1 MPTRME
7 MSVDVDS
14 EISKN
19 EGKELEIEDQ
29 TGITKT
35 EIKKECELG
44 EMKRDLPDS
53 LYKEFIGFGGDDKVM
68 KQEYVKE
75 EAKEDFQTSI
85 KTEIKEECTIGKNK
99 RKLLEEDVKVE
110 MKEEYVEEEINE
122 FPDSLPKIEIEMDKE
137 HFDLPKKARK
147 MGKNKECPSHQ
158 QIDENTFETE
168 KKWILVPFGYL
179 FIVKCPECQYE
190 EIIKNTN
197 DINQFSFHM
206 KTRTAQGYTRSHPCS
221 ICSINLKVDELI
233 EHMRIHRCF
242 CPNFGFWNLQQHE
255 RAKKDKWCVQCPLCP
270 STKYGTRVK
279 ICKFPQHIKKTHGSF
294 MYVKMNSEKG
304 ALGCRACGDSK
315 VILTNIERHIK
326 CMESQNNKGTHL
338 DNNNSKDVKLCQD
351 ANKGEMESQS
361 NKGTELHNNNSKD
374 VKLCQNANKGKM
386 ESQNNKS
393 IQLDNNNSKDVKL
406 FQDANKGKQIE
417 KETSKKNTESE
428 SDDRITDFFKNK
440 GLFPSSQI
448 NKVTGPADENEPS
461 GHLGNNRCSSG
472 DEASKYSDYDV
483 ASKYSDCDEM
493 VKLVLVVRQDL
504 KMSKEKVMEECCNA
518 TLASYE
524 LAVQKCPEMLRAW
537 KAIRQPKSIV
547 EADNEEVLLTV
558 LAQARSLGLVS
569 AVVEYAEYKQIM
581 PGTKTVVAVGPGPV
595 DLVDQVTGAL
605 ENF

>member
-1 MPTRME
+1 ME

-326 CMESQNNKGTHL
+326 CMESQNNKGTQL

-361 NKGTELHNNNSKD
+361 NKGTELH
-374 VKLCQNANKGKM
+374 
-386 ESQNNKS
+386 
-393 IQLDNNNSKDVKL
+393 NNNSKDVKL

>member
-1 MPTRME
+1 ME